1 MGETFKKITLYLA
14 LFRYEEM
21 VYNNWALAAEQETAE
36 SLNRPLVVREAKTG
50 MLKVNFGKETL
61 AILMET
67 KHLKKDFPDRNV
79 PRKASEVFQRFS
91 DFRNYN
97 NSLEQMVA
105 LYNYLK
111 SDTQKCEFALIA
123 DDVAKLDKNLH
134 AAEHS
139 LTWNSGDMWE
149 YIEGL
154 RTTALDLNTR
164 VKKSQENILK
174 IDKEINQW
182 AEIPLFKRVVTK
194 ESEPEGLLDLDTREA
209 KKTKRYGEI
218 EQAVAKIKALLVEN
232 EMLFKIKE
240 GGLRLFPR
248 WRKYL
253 QYIDYMI
260 SDGLLITIACSIGYL
275 LDETDVNNDLQPLFA
290 VSLELNEPDVIFRPS
305 LDKAITNNFYDLMV
319 SIVDDIFHMAKLV
332 PRVALL
338 EGTDNNYLGV
348 VSGHEELGGL
358 RKLFM
363 SRVEMVIEQ
372 ANADRLT
379 YLNYSYLWTESR
391 QEYMYYFL
399 NFSRQITEDE
409 IAQLEED
416 ENSVK
421 KVHPV
426 LAQFKEMIDHY
437 EAIHDG
443 AMEKIERVK
452 TFEKWFKADASPFKN
467 VCVLK
472 TIYLCTLLISAFRLF

>member
-1 MGETFKKITLYLA
+1 MMFH
-14 LFRYEEM
+14 RYEEM
-21 VYNNWALAAEQETAE
+21 VYNNWALAAEQQTSE
-36 SLNRPLVVREAKTG
+36 SLNRPLIVRDSKTG

-67 KHLKKDFPDRNV
+67 KHLKKDFPSRNV
-79 PRKASEVFQRFS
+79 PKKASEVFQRFS

-111 SDTQKCEFALIA
+111 SDTVRCEFALIS
-123 DDVAKLDKNLH
+123 DDVARLDKELQ

-154 RTTALDLNTR
+154 RTTALDINTR
-164 VKKSQENILK
+164 VKKSQENIVK
-174 IDKEINQW
+174 IDGEINRW
-182 AEIPLFKRVVTK
+182 AEIPLFKRVITK
-194 ESEPEGLLDLDTREA
+194 EGEPEGLLDLDTREA
-209 KKTKRYGEI
+209 KKNQRYTEI
-218 EQAVAKIKALLVEN
+218 DQAVVKIKALLVEN
-232 EMLFKIKE
+232 ETLFKVKE

-275 LDETDVNNDLQPLFA
+275 LDQTDATNDIEPLFA

-305 LDKAITNNFYDLMV
+305 LDKAIVDNFYDLMV
-319 SIVDDIFHMAKLV
+319 SIVADIFHMAKLV

-348 VSGHEELGGL
+348 VSDHEELGGL

-363 SRVEMVIEQ
+363 SRVELVIEQ

-379 YLNYSYLWTESR
+379 YISYSYLWTESR

-416 ENSVK
+416 EKSVK
-421 KVHPV
+421 RVYPV

-443 AMEKIERVK
+443 AMEKIEKVK
-452 TFEKWFKADASPFKN
+452 TFEKWFKADASPFKH
-467 VCVLK
+467 VCIPLGFYSLNCM
-472 TIYLCTLLISAFRLF
+472 IQSRLF